1 MAHLSLDREPQLH
14 GRVET
19 SQVRKPSKM
28 GCKFGGVVARG
39 GIKGVWDGT
48 ELLERGKDV
57 VSRLTP
63 QTRRQTFR
71 LVLAV
76 EKLRAFCHVHHLDPL
91 PDRVCRRL
99 LRARKLLKDHM
110 QRLRRLPDD
119 PICPPMQGK
128 IHLVAKGNKKDS
140 GNNYR
145 LPDDRRDF
153 VCVSE
158 NHGAEKSLVSF

>member
-1 MAHLSLDREPQLH
+1 MAHLSLNREPQLH
-14 GRVET
+14 VRVET

-39 GIKGVWDGT
+39 GIKGLWDGT
-48 ELLERGKDV
+48 ELLERSKDV

-91 PDRVCRRL
+91 PDGVCCRL
-99 LRARKLLKDHM
+99 LRARKLLKGHM
-110 QRLRRLPDD
+110 RRLCRLPDD

-128 IHLVAKGNKKDS
+128 IHLVAEGNKKDS
-140 GNNYR
+140 RSNYR
-145 LPDDRRDF
+145 LPDDGRDF